1 MLASRRKLAT
11 RRLQCASVLLTA
23 LQDEKAGL
31 PFVSYPPHSL
41 LTGLTNP
48 EMLFSRKA
56 VCVHTDT
63 HTHTSPKTT
72 SLSICLL
79 RSVDTPIQI
88 QIRDPGRVE
97 WKERQQT
104 TKFRSCVR
112 LCLRRSTPLSVRPEQ
127 ACCECARVLFPR
139 TRAARAERLQLS
151 PGRRQK
157 LRLCSVHLLTS
168 HYFSSNPSSSSM
180 LLIPREPSRTLVHS
194 YLTYLKGWYRIL
206 QIILM

>member
-88 QIRDPGRVE
+88 QIRDPGRLE

-168 HYFSSNPSSSSM
+168 LIIS
-180 LLIPREPSRTLVHS
+180 LLIHPPPLCS
-194 YLTYLKGWYRIL
+194 
-206 QIILM
+206 